1 MSHAFQSFQTLENL
15 QKVLMRYIIEVRDC
29 IKAQVVNFQNICLQ
43 EFLLKVTI
51 KKVLTKKS
59 KLD

>member
-15 QKVLMRYIIEVRDC
+15 QKVLMRYIIEVRHC
-29 IKAQVVNFQNICLQ
+29 IKAQVANFQNICLQ
-43 EFLLKVTI
+43 ELLLKVTI
-51 KKVLTKKS
+51 KKLLTKKP